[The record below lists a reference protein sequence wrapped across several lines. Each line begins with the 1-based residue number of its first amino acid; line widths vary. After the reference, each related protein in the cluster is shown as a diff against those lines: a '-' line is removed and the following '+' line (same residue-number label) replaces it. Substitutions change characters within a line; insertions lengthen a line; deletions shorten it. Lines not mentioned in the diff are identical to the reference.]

1 MWHFLDL
8 KKALLKKLN
17 HYSIRGIIND
27 WCSSYLLGR
36 SQVTEIYS
44 NLSTINK
51 ISYGVPQGSV
61 LGPLL
66 FLIYINDFHNSSAKF
81 SFYLFADDTNLL
93 YADKNLKSL
102 EKTVNNELVRVSDWL
117 NANKLTLNAKKS
129 NFVIFRP
136 HQRKMDHSVNILMFD
151 NSNHILTSL
160 ECKDHVKYLGVL
172 LDSHLSW
179 KYHIDNVA
187 LKISRIIGVIARL
200 RHLVPFTT
208 LLSIYRSLI
217 LPYLSY
223 GLAVWGQAAKSHLQ
237 KIFVLQKRVL
247 RLMYIYL
254 NPEHMR
260 CLYLPPQKSFL

>member
-1 MWHFLDL
+1 MDL

-17 HYSIRGIIND
+17 HYSIRSIIND
-27 WCSSYLLGR
+27 WFSSYLLGR
-36 SQVTEIYS
+36 SQVTEIDS

-51 ISYGVPQGSV
+51 ISCGVPQGSV
-61 LGPLL
+61 LGPSF

-81 SFYLFADDTNLL
+81 SFYLFADDIHFL
-93 YADKNLKSL
+93 YADKNHKSL
-102 EKTVNNELVRVSDWL
+102 EKTVNNEPVRVADWL

-179 KYHIDNVA
+179 KYHINNVA
-187 LKISRIIGVIARL
+187 LKISRIRVIARL
-200 RHLVPFTT
+200 RHLVP
-208 LLSIYRSLI
+208 
-217 LPYLSY
+217 LP
-223 GLAVWGQAAKSHLQ
+223 
-237 KIFVLQKRVL
+237 
-247 RLMYIYL
+247 
-254 NPEHMR
+254 
-260 CLYLPPQKSFL
+260 LY